1 MSSTMASVFHEGE
14 VAVQQRM
21 GVAATMSAWGSKVIR
36 SFMPDEHREFYGTLP
51 LLVAA
56 ARDAEGR
63 PWATLL
69 TGLPGFASSPDPRRL
84 VIAARPGPGDALEGR
99 LEPGADV
106 GILGLEPAT
115 RRRNRVNGRV
125 VAVGPHGLELV
136 VDQAF
141 GNCPQHI
148 RPRRWRW
155 GALPPSPPVVT
166 RTRTLTAAMIER
178 ITRADTLFIAS
189 GHRREGEAAAYG
201 MDASHRGGPRGFA
214 RPEGERRIVIPDY
227 AGNNHFNTLGN
238 LLVDARAGLLFVD
251 FEGGGILQLTGRVS
265 IDWSSPAVA
274 LHPGAQRLL
283 VFEVDEAVERPAAL
297 PLRFDDGEP
306 ARPLRVVAK
315 RRESDDVVSL
325 VLAARDGSPLPP
337 ARAGQH
343 LPIELAIPGQPER
356 VRRTYSLSGGID
368 DGTYRISV
376 KREPGGLA
384 SSFLHEA
391 VHAGALVSTEAPAGD
406 FVLAPGER
414 PIALVSAGIGIT
426 PMLSMLGELVRR
438 ADPRP
443 IVFVHAARDGRH
455 HPFAAEVRALVAA
468 APRASLHVLY
478 SRPRPE
484 DRIGAGFDAAG
495 RLDAEGLLAR
505 LPPGDVDV
513 YLCGPVAF
521 MAALQ
526 GGLERCGVPP
536 ERIHHESFG
545 PARVADPAS

>member
-1 MSSTMASVFHEGE
+1 MSTFHRGE
-14 VAVQQRM
+14 QAVQQRM
-21 GVAATMSAWGSKVIR
+21 GVAATMAAWGGKVIR
-36 SFMPDEHREFYGTLP
+36 PFMPDEHRDFYGTLP
-51 LLVAA
+51 FLVVA

-69 TGLPGFASSPDPRRL
+69 SGRPGFASSPDPRRL
-84 VIAARPGPGDALEGR
+84 VVAARPGPGDALAGQ
-99 LEPGADV
+99 LAPGADV

-115 RRRNRVNGRV
+115 RRRNRVNGRL
-125 VAVGPHGLELV
+125 VAAGPAGLELA

-155 GALPPSPPVVT
+155 DALPPSRPSVT
-166 RTRTLTAAMIER
+166 RTRALTPAMIER
-178 ITRADTLFIAS
+178 ITGADTLFIAS
-189 GHRREGEAAAYG
+189 GHRREGESAAYG
-201 MDASHRGGPRGFA
+201 MDASHRGGPRGFVKV
-214 RPEGERRIVIPDY
+214 EGERRIIIPDL
-227 AGNNHFNTLGN
+227 AGNNHFNTVGN
-238 LLVDARAGLLFVD
+238 LVVDDRAGLLFVD
-251 FEGGGILQLTGRVS
+251 FAGGGLLQITGRVS

-274 LHPGAQRLL
+274 QHPGAQRLL
-283 VFEVDEAVERPAAL
+283 VLEVDEAIERPAAL
-297 PLRFDDGEP
+297 PLRFDDAEP
-306 ARPLRVVAK
+306 ARTLRVVAR

-343 LPIELAIPGQPER
+343 LPLELAIPGQPER
-356 VRRTYSLSGGID
+356 VRRTYSLSGGA
-368 DGTYRISV
+368 GEGVYRISV

-384 SSFLHEA
+384 SSFLHDEL
-391 VHAGALVSTEAPAGD
+391 HEGALVSTDAPAGD

-414 PIALVSAGIGIT
+414 AIALVSAGIGIT
-426 PMLSMLGELVRR
+426 PMLAMLGELVRR
-438 ADPRP
+438 EDPRT

-484 DRIGAGFDAAG
+484 DRLGEGFDAAG
-495 RLDAEGLLAR
+495 RLDAERLLAR
-505 LPPGDVDV
+505 LPPGEVDV
-513 YLCGPVAF
+513 YLCGPVPF

-526 GGLERCGVPP
+526 GGLERRGLPP
-536 ERIHHESFG
+536 ARIHHESFG
-545 PARVADPAS
+545 PARVAGSAPA